1 MYTCC
6 IAFPVKVWMWRWIR
20 TTNIWDAN
28 RVNKIIK
35 KTRFVIEVELDSL
48 EKESERRMLHKLLDI
63 LDNGSHPLHSTLEE
77 YRSDFSGRMR
87 PTRCSTEGHR
97 NSSSQSL
104 SDSIPFSLFPVCQM
118 SYFTKSNY
126 VDWLIKWQSD
136 WWTNL
141 RTDWGSKWLI
151 PIVEMHMCGT
161 SIQLV
166 AVYN

>member
-1 MYTCC
+1 
-6 IAFPVKVWMWRWIR
+6 MWRWIR

-35 KTRFVIEVELDSL
+35 KTRSVIEVELDSL

-97 NSSSQSL
+97 NSFLSISIRLHSIFSFPSL
-104 SDSIPFSLFPVCQM
+104 PNELF
-118 SYFTKSNY
+118 Y
-126 VDWLIKWQSD
+126 
-136 WWTNL
+136 
-141 RTDWGSKWLI
+141 
-151 PIVEMHMCGT
+151 
-161 SIQLV
+161 
-166 AVYN
+166 